1 MPELSTYEAARAFD
15 AHPVTLQRLVA
26 VGKLD
31 GHKDENG
38 HWRLSKTSLE
48 SWNKKRLA
56 RRREKQRTHTAL
68 KQQEALAA
76 TAEAV
81 HA

>member
-1 MPELSTYEAARAFD
+1 MPELSTYEAARVFD

-31 GHKDENG
+31 GRKDKNG
-38 HWRLSKTSLE
+38 HWRLSKTSVE

-56 RRREKQRTHTAL
+56 KRREKQ
-68 KQQEALAA
+68 LARSESKPEQA
-76 TAEAV
+76 NVAPTV
-81 HA
+81 

>member
-1 MPELSTYEAARAFD
+1 MPELSTYEAARVFD

-31 GHKDENG
+31 GRKDKNG
-38 HWRLSKTSLE
+38 HWRLSKTSVE

-56 RRREKQRTHTAL
+56 KRRETQRDSTAIKSEL
-68 KQQEALAA
+68 VTSE
-76 TAEAV
+76 
-81 HA
+81 

>member
-31 GHKDENG
+31 GRKDENG

-48 SWNKKRLA
+48 SWNRKRLA
-56 RRREKQRTHTAL
+56 RRQDKQRARRAP
-68 KQQEALAA
+68 KSERAGAA
-76 TAEAV
+76 A
-81 HA
+81 

>member
-26 VGKLD
+26 VGKLA
-31 GHKDENG
+31 GRKDQNG

-48 SWNKKRLA
+48 KWNRKRLA
-56 RRREKQRTHTAL
+56 RRRENRRARRAPKSKQ
-68 KQQEALAA
+68 AA
-76 TAEAV
+76 A
-81 HA
+81 